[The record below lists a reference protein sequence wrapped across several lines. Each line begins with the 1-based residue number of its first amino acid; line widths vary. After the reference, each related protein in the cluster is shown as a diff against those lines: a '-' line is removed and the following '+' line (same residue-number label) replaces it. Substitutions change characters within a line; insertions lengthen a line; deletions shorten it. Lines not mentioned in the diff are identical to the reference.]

1 MKATIRKSLIA
12 GAITALVSVP
22 VWAGDMGDQSGAR
35 GTTGST
41 GAYSSGTHSAS
52 SSLYSLTPQEL
63 RRMDVVDAS
72 GEDIGNVSSVVRS
85 RDQENIQL
93 VISSGFL
100 GSGKTVAVPLNEV
113 SLMGDKIQL
122 NASRADLEARPE
134 FQQDQFVELQPSDQ
148 PISDFAAFEPLP
160 GEGQSG
166 DMSNQPGQG
175 APWSSDPTR
184 TDPTDNETS
193 GAPWIVPRNQTPIQQ
208 DR

>member
-1 MKATIRKSLIA
+1 MKAAIRKSLIA
-12 GAITALVSVP
+12 GAITAMMSVP
-22 VWAGDMGDQSGAR
+22 AWAGDMGDQSGAR
-35 GTTGST
+35 GATGSS
-41 GAYSSGTHSAS
+41 GAYSSTQSAS

-100 GSGKTVAVPLNEV
+100 GSGKTVAVPLDEV

-122 NASRADLEARPE
+122 NASRADLEGRPE
-134 FQQDQFVELQPSDQ
+134 YQQEQFVELQPADQ

-166 DMSNQPGQG
+166 HMSNQPGQG

-193 GAPWIVPRNQTPIQQ
+193 GAPWIVPRNQTPIQP